1 MDKEKILKWQQK
13 AYDYATKSDRYAQM
27 VSKECQKYCD
37 FEIHFVQNDP
47 SDGLVLVY
55 DNESFSDVHCPVDY
69 FLNLYDKLQR
79 TITLDD
85 MYYTGKET
93 EQ

>member
-13 AYDYATKSDRYAQM
+13 AYDYVTKSDRYAQM
-27 VSKECQKYCD
+27 VAKECQKCCD
-37 FEIHFVQNDP
+37 FEIQFVQNDP

-55 DNESFSDVHCPVDY
+55 DNYDFTDVHCPVDY

-85 MYYTGKET
+85 MYRIGE
-93 EQ
+93 ESD

>member
-13 AYDYATKSDRYAQM
+13 AYDYAIKSDSYAQK
-27 VSKECQKYCD
+27 VAKECQKYCD
-37 FEIHFVQNDP
+37 FEIQFVQNDP

-55 DNESFSDVHCPVDY
+55 DNKRFPDVHCPVDY

-85 MYYTGKET
+85 MYYIGKEN